1 MNKRKIIIS
10 AMLAVLAII
19 AALLAYR
26 LYYERSTVVF
36 VDENLATLISEVLET
51 PSEEITVADMKQII
65 ELDATGREIRWLD
78 GLQHAT
84 EIVSIELE
92 DNFVED
98 VSPLARLTRLETL
111 GLRNNGIIDL
121 DAVNFR
127 SLRRIPSLTNLNLRN
142 NVLRPDPENSNY
154 QYRLQD
160 IGILADFPRLEV
172 LELRDNH
179 IEDLSPLSALTRL
192 TFLDISQNPIRNGD
206 ITFIEGLLNLQYL
219 NLRECNVHDLSPVTG
234 LRHLTY
240 LNLHSNDGIMTLQPL
255 ESLTGLETLIL
266 RHVPIT
272 GEMDVL
278 GGMTQLR
285 RLNLRNTG
293 VRDVT
298 VLAGLMAGGALQ
310 DDTVAGTAAELD
322 LRDNPIPVEPEGFHE
337 DYGYAPI
344 RDYWD
349 HIGIRYPDELPR
361 PATQQIIINEMMSSN
376 GSTIA
381 DASGEYHDWI
391 ELFNPADES
400 IDLSGW
406 YFSDDS
412 NDPRRWKFPE
422 GIIISGRET
431 LLIWASGQDRRLL
444 QQELHTNFSISRT
457 GEPVLLTASDGETLV
472 DYLPP
477 VRLGR
482 DQSYGRLPDD
492 PLDLRYFDVPT
503 PTHENPE
510 TGLSARVEI
519 PRFSHPSGFYT
530 ESFTLQT
537 FVRDPET
544 ILYYTVDGTDPVEQG
559 IPLESSLT
567 IEETPAFISSLWQHT
582 TSHGMWLD
590 HESWP
595 GFETVDAPNE
605 PEFRATTIRARGF
618 KEGRW
623 SDETIQI
630 FFVHPQ
636 GAGRYTLPVISLVAD
651 PAHFFNYRT
660 GIYVPGIHHNA
671 ESNRPDETG
680 NYFESGIE
688 WERPVHMTYFEPSGR
703 VGFSQHA
710 GVRIHGGW
718 TRRFLQKS
726 LRLYPRADYDE
737 QNTIE
742 FELFP
747 NLRGTGTGEPIT
759 SFNRILLRNSGNDW
773 LSTLIRDAMMHQMVP
788 MDQRMNVQ
796 AYAPVIV
803 FLNGEYWGIHN
814 MRERMDAD
822 YLASH
827 YGFNTDQVTILENNR
842 VLDHG
847 IEQDVADYEAM
858 LKLIYPEFEA
868 DRYPTVATLQDEAV
882 LNQIAQMMDI
892 DHFIDYY
899 ITQIYFDNTD
909 WPANNVK
916 VWRLR
921 TDGYLPDAPYGHDG
935 RWRWLLFD
943 TDYGFGLHTP
953 GDASFNTLENALIED
968 GTDWHNRPWSTFLMR
983 SLLQNERIRNQFIN
997 RFEELLNT
1005 TFHPDQIIPVIEA
1018 VAARIEPEIEEQI
1031 NRWGY
1036 PGGSVE
1042 QWRENVA
1049 SMKQFAIDRPAH
1061 VREHLTDY
1069 FQP

>member
-1 MNKRKIIIS
+1 MNTRKKILS
-10 AMLAVLAII
+10 AMLVVLTII

-36 VDENLATLISEVLET
+36 VDENLETLISEVLEI
-51 PSEEITVADMKQII
+51 PPGKITAADMKQII
-65 ELDATGREIRWLD
+65 ELDATGREIRCLD
-78 GLQHAT
+78 GMQHAT
-84 EIVSIELE
+84 EIVWLELE

-98 VSPLARLTRLETL
+98 VSPLAGLRRLETL
-111 GLRNNGIIDL
+111 SLRNNEIIDL

-127 SLRRIPSLTNLNLRN
+127 SLQELPSLTSLSLRH
-142 NVLRPDPENSNY
+142 NVRRPDPDNRSY

-160 IGILADFPRLEV
+160 IDMLADFRRLES

-179 IEDLSPLSALTRL
+179 IEDPSPLTALTRL
-192 TFLDISQNPIRNGD
+192 TSLDISQNPLRNGD
-206 ITFIEGLLNLQYL
+206 ISFLEGLLNLQYL
-219 NLRECNVHDLSPVTG
+219 NLRECNVHDLSPTAN
-234 LRHLTY
+234 LRRLTY
-240 LNLHSNDGIMTLQPL
+240 LNLHSNDHIMTLQPL
-255 ESLTGLETLIL
+255 ETLTDLKTLIL

-278 GGMTQLR
+278 SGMTQLR
-285 RLNLRNTG
+285 RLNLRDTG

-298 VLAGLMAGGALQ
+298 VLSRLMAAGALQ
-310 DDTVAGTAAELD
+310 DDPVAGIAAELD
-322 LRDNPIPVEPEGFHE
+322 LRDNPIPVEPEGQRGN
-337 DYGYAPI
+337 YGYAPI

-349 HIGIRYPDELPR
+349 HIETRYPDELPE
-361 PATQQIIINEMMSSN
+361 PVTQQVIINEMMSSN

-381 DASGEYHDWI
+381 DASGQYHDWI
-391 ELFNPADES
+391 ELFNPGDEA
-400 IDLSGW
+400 IELSGW
-406 YFSDDS
+406 FLSDDTE
-412 NDPRRWKFPE
+412 NPLRWQFPD
-422 GIIISGRET
+422 GVIIPGRES
-431 LLIWASGQDRRLL
+431 LLIWASGQDMRI
-444 QQELHTNFSISRT
+444 QEELHTNFSISRA
-457 GEPVLLTASDGETLV
+457 GEPLLLTASDGETLV

-482 DQSYGRLPDD
+482 DLSYGRLPDD
-492 PLDLRYFDVPT
+492 PLDLRYFDAPT
-503 PTHENPE
+503 PTYENPE
-510 TGLSARVEI
+510 SGLPAPVEI
-519 PRFSHPSGFYT
+519 PRFSHPAGFYT
-530 ESFTLQT
+530 ESFTLQAT
-537 FVRDPET
+537 VRDPET
-544 ILYYTVDGTDPVEQG
+544 ILYYTVDGTDPAVQG
-559 IPLESSLT
+559 IPLASSLT
-567 IEETPAFISSLWQHT
+567 IEDTPAFISSLWQHT

-605 PEFRATTIRARGF
+605 PEFRATTIRAKGF
-618 KEGRW
+618 KAGHW
-623 SDETIQI
+623 SDETTLT
-630 FFVHPQ
+630 FFIHPQ
-636 GAGRYTLPVISLVAD
+636 GAERYTLPVISLVTD
-651 PAHFFNYRT
+651 PAHFFSYRT
-660 GIYVPGIHHNA
+660 GIYVPGIHYDTA
-671 ESNRPDETG
+671 ANRPLETG
-680 NYFESGIE
+680 NFFERGFE
-688 WERPVHMTYFEPSGR
+688 WERPVHMTYFEPRGI

-718 TRRFLQKS
+718 TRRFMQKS

-737 QNTIE
+737 KNTIE
-742 FELFP
+742 YELFP
-747 NLRGTGTGEPIT
+747 DLRGTGTGEPIT

-773 LSTLIRDAMMHQMVP
+773 LSTLVRDAMMHQMVP
-788 MDQRMNVQ
+788 KEQRMNVQ

-814 MRERMDAD
+814 VRERMDAD
-822 YLASH
+822 YLAAH
-827 YGFNTDQVTILENNR
+827 YGFNTEQIVILENNR

-847 IEQDVADYEAM
+847 IEQDVADYESM
-858 LKLIYPEFEA
+858 LNLIYPEFEA

-882 LNQIAQMMDI
+882 LNQVAQLMDI

-921 TDGYLPDAPYGHDG
+921 TENYLPDAPYGHDG

-943 TDYGFGLHTP
+943 TDFGFGLHTP

-983 SLLQNERIRNQFIN
+983 SLLQNEGIRSQFIN

-1005 TFHPDQIIPVIEA
+1005 TFHPDQVIPVIEA
-1018 VAARIEPEIEEQI
+1018 VAERIEPEIEEQI

-1061 VREHLTDY
+1061 VRQHLRDY
-1069 FQP
+1069 FQQ